1 MTKKKKSRTKKSKD
15 KPDQPEKERP
25 AKKGAKKPSSP
36 KAPKPPE
43 PSPYQQLLQRPE
55 VRVLLSYWV
64 ILVALLC
71 LLQYWGGV
79 NKLFFFQGGD
89 NAEYLNLARSL
100 LDGEYMSIN
109 SSPPEPHTKYP
120 PFFPLMLASII
131 LLFGKNMVL
140 MKSLIA
146 LSAAVATAGT
156 ALLYKQRDHNLI
168 AFLAALLLMSVPFTL
183 SYSIRLLSEIP
194 FTAFVVLTLLFTEL
208 ALDRDSL
215 KSPYT
220 YLAAI
225 FLVIAYFTRSAG
237 IVLAPVVVGAALLRS
252 PIRPRLKKNAVL
264 AAVMTGPFIIG
275 FLGWSLRN
283 RSVTGGEGT
292 AYWQELLLKDPSNLD
307 SPLIGVGGFISRVG
321 EHFVFY
327 LKELAKTL
335 WPYLDKAQESELI
348 VPGAII
354 FAVATVG
361 LVRSLLNR
369 RGASELYALFYS
381 ALIVIWTFVEN
392 RFLIPLYPVLIYY
405 FLKGVETVPVLLS
418 RADKRVGHPAFK
430 YAAILIVSVLL
441 LGSYVPENLD
451 FLSRASRMKRARG
464 VEINENFH
472 IISFNRGM
480 AHMLGVAIYARENTS
495 PDTVIIARKPRLVA
509 FASER
514 TTVGPP
520 FAPEPAEFI
529 RQMEQ
534 KRVSYML
541 VDEVYPAMKEH
552 FQPAINNF
560 RERFQL
566 VYRLPES
573 NSMLFKY
580 TPGKPYSDQ
589 RGRE

>member
-1 MTKKKKSRTKKSKD
+1 MAKKKKSRTRKSKD
-15 KPDQPEKERP
+15 KTDQPEKEKP
-25 AKKGAKKPSSP
+25 ARTEARKPSSK

-43 PSPYQQLLQRPE
+43 PSSYQQLLQSPA

-71 LLQYWGGV
+71 LLQYLGGV

-100 LDGEYMSIN
+100 LDGNYISIN

-120 PFFPLMLASII
+120 PFFPLMLAGVIY
-131 LLFGKNMVL
+131 LFGKNMVL
-140 MKSLIA
+140 MKSLMA
-146 LSAAVATAGT
+146 VSAAAAAAGT
-156 ALLYKQRDHNLI
+156 ALLFKQRDHNLI
-168 AFLAALLLMSVPFTL
+168 ASLAAILLMSVPFTL

-194 FTAFVVLTLLFTEL
+194 FAAFVVLTLLFTEL
-208 ALDRDSL
+208 ALDKDSL

-237 IVLAPVVVGAALLRS
+237 IVLAPVVVGAALLKS
-252 PIRPRLKKNAVL
+252 PIRQRLKKNALL
-264 AAVMTGPFIIG
+264 AAVMAGPFIIG
-275 FLGWSLRN
+275 FLGWTLRN

-292 AYWQELLLKDPSNLD
+292 AYWQELLLKDPTNLD
-307 SPLIGVGGFISRVG
+307 SPLIGLGGFISRIG
-321 EHFVFY
+321 EHSVYY
-327 LKELAKTL
+327 LKEIAKTL

-354 FAVATVG
+354 VAVAAAG

-369 RGASELYALFYS
+369 RGAPELYALFYS

-418 RADKRVGHPAFK
+418 RADNRLGRPAFK
-430 YAAILIVSVLL
+430 YASILIVSVLL

-451 FLSRASRMKRARG
+451 FLSRASRMKRTRG

-472 IISFNRGM
+472 IISFSKGM
-480 AHMLGVAIYARENTS
+480 AHMLGVALYAKEKTPS
-495 PDTVIIARKPRLVA
+495 DAVIIARKPRLVA

-529 RQMEQ
+529 RQLEKKQ
-534 KRVSYML
+534 VSYML

-552 FQPAINNF
+552 FQPAINKF
-560 RERFQL
+560 RQRFQL

-580 TPGKPYSDQ
+580 TPAKPYSDHMK
-589 RGRE
+589 RE